1 MKVDIFAICNKDYI
15 DITKI
20 ALCSFYEHY
29 DYPIT
34 IFLTDDSSELFK
46 KIFKDYKKVT
56 FKDFGKHTKTF
67 KFIKENFE
75 KFDNNFSF
83 CFDKEKMINVFI
95 ANEITDYISN
105 TTDADIIQRLD
116 LDVLFFKG
124 ELEKS
129 WENFFNSGK
138 ALGGSQEDYSY
149 FKLSRRRMYNK
160 NYIDCEIYLNAG
172 NFMYRVDKM
181 IKNQYE
187 TAINLIKEHGFEKFH
202 FFDQDTVNKMYSDN
216 DKYMVNK
223 DGWLIQPERLSNHF
237 QKIKDRNI
245 INIHY
250 VGSNKPFILP
260 SESFDH
266 RNERSFFYF
275 SFEKYLSYAIKTK
288 CSEDF
293 INKIKENIKIQSKM
307 KFIPLSHLEMKTIIE
322 IGKL

>member
-15 DITKI
+15 DISKI

-34 IFLTDDSSELFK
+34 LFLTDDSSELFK
-46 KIFKDYKKVT
+46 KIFKDYKNVT
-56 FKDFGKHTKTF
+56 FKDFGKNTKTF

-75 KFDNNFSF
+75 KFDNDFSF

-129 WENFFNSGK
+129 WENFYNSGK
-138 ALGGSQEDYSY
+138 TLGGSQEDYNY
-149 FKLSRRRMYNK
+149 FKLSRRRLYGK

-202 FFDQDTVNKMYSDN
+202 FFDQDTVNKMYSDK
-216 DKYMVNK
+216 DKYAVNK
-223 DGWLIQPERLSNHF
+223 DGWLIQPEILSGHY

-260 SESFDH
+260 SESYDN
-266 RNERSFFYF
+266 RNERSLFYF

-288 CSEDF
+288 CSEGF
-293 INKIKENIKIQSKM
+293 VNKIKENIKIQSKM
-307 KFIPLSHLEMKTIIE
+307 NFISFRPIEMKTIIE